1 MARLPRL
8 VVPEHP
14 HHLVQRGNNG
24 QQIFLN
30 DEDHRE
36 WLRLLGEAAA
46 THGTAVHA
54 YALLGDHYRLL
65 VTPKDGQS
73 LSATMQSL
81 GRRYVSGFNRRHGR
95 TGTLW
100 EGRFRGGLIEARQ
113 HFLSCMRFIELC
125 PVLAGVAAQAS
136 EFPWSSAAHHLGHRR
151 DPLVTDHPLYWALG
165 NTPFER
171 QAAYRALL
179 EQGLSAADI
188 SALEHSAR
196 QGWPLGSTEFLKD
209 LRAQTDR
216 PLTPRPRGRP
226 RRAALAGGVAASG
239 DDN

>member
-24 QQIFLN
+24 QAIFLD
-30 DEDHRE
+30 DEDRRE
-36 WLRLLGEAAA
+36 WLRLLGDAAS

-65 VTPKDGQS
+65 VTPRDGPS
-73 LSATMQSL
+73 LSATMQAL

-100 EGRFRGGLIEARQ
+100 EGRFRGAPVEARR
-113 HFLSCMRFIELC
+113 HFLDCMRYIELC
-125 PVLAGVAAQAS
+125 PVLAGAAEQAAD
-136 EFPWSSAAHHLGHRR
+136 FAWSSAAHHLGLRR
-151 DPLVTDHPLYWALG
+151 DPRITDHPLYWALG

-171 QAAYRALL
+171 QAAYRMLL
-179 EQGLSAADI
+179 EQGMAPADI
-188 SALEHSAR
+188 NELERSAR
-196 QGWPLGSTEFLKD
+196 QGWPLGSSEFLEG
-209 LRAQTDR
+209 LGVHTSR
-216 PLTPRPRGRP
+216 PLAPRPRGRP
-226 RRAALAGGVAASG
+226 RRSVPSGASVPSKTG
-239 DDN
+239 D

>member
-24 QQIFLN
+24 QEIFLN
-30 DEDHRE
+30 DEDRRD
-36 WLRLLGEAAA
+36 WLRLLGEAAS

-65 VTPKDGQS
+65 VTPRDQQS

-100 EGRFRGGLIEARQ
+100 EGRFRGAPVEARRHLLDCQ
-113 HFLSCMRFIELC
+113 RFIELC
-125 PVLAGVAAQAS
+125 PVLAGTVGQAADFA
-136 EFPWSSAAHHLGHRR
+136 WSSASHHLGHRR
-151 DPLVTDHPLYWALG
+151 DPIITDHPIYWALG

-171 QAAYRALL
+171 QAAYRVLL
-179 EQGLSAADI
+179 DQGLSAADI
-188 SALEHSAR
+188 SELERSAR
-196 QGWPLGSTEFLKD
+196 QGWPLGSGEFLKD
-209 LRAQTDR
+209 LGAQTAR
-216 PLTPRPRGRP
+216 PLQPRPRGRP
-226 RRAALAGGVAASG
+226 RRSAPEEATVAPG
-239 DDN
+239 KEF

>member
-24 QQIFLN
+24 QAIFLD
-30 DEDHRE
+30 DEDRRE
-36 WLRLLGEAAA
+36 WLRLLGDAAS

-65 VTPKDGQS
+65 VTPKDGPS

-100 EGRFRGGLIEARQ
+100 EGRFRAGLIEARR
-113 HFLSCMRFIELC
+113 HLLDCMRFIELC
-125 PVLAGVAAQAS
+125 PVLAGMAPQAAD
-136 EFPWSSAAHHLGHRR
+136 FPWSSAAHHLGNRR
-151 DPLVTDHPLYWALG
+151 DPLLTDHPLYWALG
-165 NTPFER
+165 NTPFDRE
-171 QAAYRALL
+171 AAYRTLL
-179 EQGLSAADI
+179 EQGLSPADI
-188 SALEHSAR
+188 AELDRSAR
-196 QGWPLGSTEFLKD
+196 QGWPLGSSEFLKE
-209 LRAQTDR
+209 LGARTER

-226 RRAALAGGVAASG
+226 RRAASGEAASASRKE
-239 DDN
+239 N